1 LTRDFLLDAAERA
14 IKTFAQTM
22 IAFFGADVFDVLQ
35 ADWGN
40 ALPVAAGSVV
50 LSLLTSLLSLK
61 LGNSGTASA
70 TDAVVPEAQ
79 YQALHRGL
87 GDAGLGPGPR

>member
-1 LTRDFLLDAAERA
+1 MTRDFWLDTAERA
-14 IKTFAQTM
+14 VKTAAQAL
-22 IAFFGADVFDVLQ
+22 IAYFTAGAINVLN
-35 ADWGN
+35 ADWGE
-40 ALPVAAGSVV
+40 ALTVAGTATLLSV
-50 LSLLTSLLSLK
+50 LTSLLSLK